1 MDVPRKS
8 TNRKRRRWIFA
19 GAGLAAVALVTLALS
34 RLEPAAPSVESGT
47 LWTDT
52 VRKGDMLRQVRGP
65 GTLAAEDVR
74 QVSAVTQG
82 RVERKLV
89 QPGTAVT
96 AGTVILEMSN
106 PDVDRQALEAQR
118 QLVAAQSE
126 LANLRGS
133 LQNQIL
139 SQEAT
144 IATVNSEHREAL
156 RQAEVNEGL
165 SSRGLAAPMDV
176 AKARDRGAEL
186 RTRLEVERKRLGF
199 LRESMRTQI
208 AAQEAQVQM
217 LRGIVEFHRGQVTSM
232 HVRAGSDGVL
242 QDLPVEMGQWVNS
255 GATLARVVQPGN
267 LKAVLRIPE
276 TQVRDVVLG
285 QPASIDTRNGIV
297 KGRVV
302 RIDPAAQNGTVTV
315 DVKLEGPLPRGARP
329 DLSVDGTVDIE
340 HLRNV
345 MYVGRPAYGQPEST
359 VGLFKLVEGG
369 KEAVRVNVRLGRG
382 SASTIEVQGGLQ
394 PGDVVILS
402 DMSQWDSADRVRL
415 KQ

>member
-8 TNRKRRRWIFA
+8 TRKRRRWLFA
-19 GAGLAAVALVTLALS
+19 GAGLAVVALLTLALS
-34 RLEPAAPSVESGT
+34 RLEPAAPSVEGGT

-52 VRKGDMLRQVRGP
+52 VKKGDMLRQVRGP

-82 RVERKLV
+82 RVERKLI

-126 LANLRGS
+126 LANLRAS

-139 SQEAT
+139 SQEAA
-144 IATVNSEHREAL
+144 IATVNSEHREAI

-186 RTRLEVERKRLGF
+186 RTRLDVERKRLGF
-199 LRESMRTQI
+199 LRESMKSQV

-285 QPASIDTRNGIV
+285 QPASIDTRNGVV

-315 DVKLEGPLPRGARP
+315 DVKLEGALPRGARP

>member
-1 MDVPRKS
+1 VDVPR
-8 TNRKRRRWIFA
+8 TPTRKRRRWIFA
-19 GAGLAAVALVTLALS
+19 AAGLAALALVTLALA
-34 RLEPAAPSVESGT
+34 RLEPAPPSVERAT

-52 VRKGDMLRQVRGP
+52 VRQGDMVRQVRGP
-65 GTLAAEDVR
+65 GTLAAEEVR
-74 QVSAVTQG
+74 WVSAVTQG

-89 QPGTAVT
+89 QPGTRVE
-96 AGTVILEMSN
+96 AGTVILELSN

-126 LANLRGS
+126 LANLRAG
-133 LQNQIL
+133 LQNQVL

-144 IATVNSEHREAL
+144 IATVNAEYREAV

-176 AKARDRGAEL
+176 ARARDRGAEL
-186 RTRLEVERKRLGF
+186 QTRLEVERKRLGF
-199 LRESMRTQI
+199 LRQSMQTQV

-217 LRGIVEFHRGQVTSM
+217 LRGIVDFHRGQVSSM
-232 HVRAGSDGVL
+232 HVRAGTAGVL

-255 GATLARVVQPGN
+255 GATLARVVQPGR

-276 TQVRDVVLG
+276 TQVRDVSIG

-297 KGRVV
+297 RGRVV

-315 DVKLEGPLPRGARP
+315 DVALEGALPRGARP
-329 DLSVDGTVDIE
+329 DLSVDGTVDVE
-340 HLRNV
+340 HLKNV

-359 VGLFKLVEGG
+359 VGLFKLSADGE
-369 KEAVRVNVRLGRG
+369 EAVRTNVRLGRG
-382 SASTIEVQGGLQ
+382 SASSIEVRGGLQ

-415 KQ
+415 NR

>member
-1 MDVPRKS
+1 VDVPR
-8 TNRKRRRWIFA
+8 TPTRKRRRWILA
-19 GAGLAAVALVTLALS
+19 AAGLAALALVTLALA
-34 RLEPAAPSVESGT
+34 RLEPAPPSVERAT

-52 VRKGDMLRQVRGP
+52 VRQGDMVRQVRGP
-65 GTLAAEDVR
+65 GTLAAEEVR
-74 QVSAVTQG
+74 WVSAVTQG

-89 QPGTAVT
+89 QPGTRVE
-96 AGTVILEMSN
+96 AGTVILELSN

-126 LANLRGS
+126 LANLRAG
-133 LQNQIL
+133 LQNQVL

-144 IATVNSEHREAL
+144 IATVNAEYREAV

-176 AKARDRGAEL
+176 ARARDRGAEL
-186 RTRLEVERKRLGF
+186 QTRLEVERKRLGF
-199 LRESMRTQI
+199 LRQSMQTQV

-217 LRGIVEFHRGQVTSM
+217 LRGIVDFHRGQVSSM
-232 HVRAGSDGVL
+232 HVRAGTAGVL

-255 GATLARVVQPGN
+255 GATLARVVQPGR

-276 TQVRDVVLG
+276 TQVRDVSIG

-297 KGRVV
+297 RGRVV

-315 DVKLEGPLPRGARP
+315 DVALEGALPRGARP
-329 DLSVDGTVDIE
+329 DLSVDGTVDVE
-340 HLRNV
+340 HLKNV

-359 VGLFKLVEGG
+359 VGLFKLSADGE
-369 KEAVRVNVRLGRG
+369 EAVRTNVRLGRG
-382 SASTIEVQGGLQ
+382 SASSIEVRGGLQ

-415 KQ
+415 NR

>member
-8 TNRKRRRWIFA
+8 TRKRRRWLYG
-19 GAGLAAVALVTLALS
+19 GAGLAALALVTLALS
-34 RLEPAAPSVESGT
+34 RLEPAAPTVEGGT

-65 GTLAAEDVR
+65 GTLAAEEVR
-74 QVSAVTQG
+74 WVSAVTQG
-82 RVERKLV
+82 RVEKKLI

-96 AGTVILEMSN
+96 AGTVILELSN

-126 LANLRGS
+126 LENLRAT
-133 LQNQIL
+133 LHNQIL
-139 SQEAT
+139 SQEAV
-144 IATVNSEHREAL
+144 IATVNSEYREAL

-165 SSRGLAAPMDV
+165 SSRGLAAPNDV

-186 RTRLEVERKRLGF
+186 QTRLEVERKRLGF
-199 LRESMRTQI
+199 LRESMKTQVS
-208 AAQEAQVQM
+208 AQEAQVEM
-217 LRGIVEFHRGQVTSM
+217 LRGIVAFHRGQVTSM
-232 HVRAGSDGVL
+232 QVRAGSDGVL

-255 GATLARVVQPGN
+255 GATLARVVQPGR

-276 TQVRDVVLG
+276 TQVRDVTVG

-297 KGRVV
+297 RGRVV

-315 DVKLEGPLPRGARP
+315 DVALQGALPRGARP

-359 VGLFKLVEGG
+359 VGLFKLVDGG
-369 KEAVRVNVRLGRG
+369 KEAMRVNVRLGRG

>member
-8 TNRKRRRWIFA
+8 TRKRRRWLYG
-19 GAGLAAVALVTLALS
+19 GAGLAAIALVTLALS
-34 RLEPAAPSVESGT
+34 RLEPAAPTVEGGT

-65 GTLAAEDVR
+65 GTLAAEEVR
-74 QVSAVTQG
+74 WVSAVTQG
-82 RVERKLV
+82 RVEKKLI

-96 AGTVILEMSN
+96 AGTVILELSN

-126 LANLRGS
+126 LENLRAT
-133 LQNQIL
+133 LHNQIL
-139 SQEAT
+139 SQEAV
-144 IATVNSEHREAL
+144 IATVNSEYREAL

-165 SSRGLAAPMDV
+165 SSRGLAAPNDV

-186 RTRLEVERKRLGF
+186 QTRLEVERKRLGF
-199 LRESMRTQI
+199 LRESMKTQV
-208 AAQEAQVQM
+208 AAQEAQVEM
-217 LRGIVEFHRGQVTSM
+217 LRGIVAFHRGQVASM
-232 HVRAGSDGVL
+232 QVRAGSDGVL

-255 GATLARVVQPGN
+255 GATLARVVQPGR

-276 TQVRDVVLG
+276 TQVRDVTVG

-297 KGRVV
+297 RGRVV

-315 DVKLEGPLPRGARP
+315 DVALQGALPRGARP

-359 VGLFKLVEGG
+359 VGLFKLVDGG

>member
-8 TNRKRRRWIFA
+8 TRKRRRWLYA
-19 GAGLAAVALVTLALS
+19 GAGLAVVALLTLALS
-34 RLEPAAPSVESGT
+34 RLEPAAPSVEGGT

-65 GTLAAEDVR
+65 GTLAAEEVR

-82 RVERKLV
+82 RVERKLI

-126 LANLRGS
+126 LANLRAS

-186 RTRLEVERKRLGF
+186 RTRLDVERKRLGF
-199 LRESMRTQI
+199 LRESMKTQV

-217 LRGIVEFHRGQVTSM
+217 LRGIVEFHRNQVTSM

-315 DVKLEGPLPRGARP
+315 DVKLEGALPRGARP

-345 MYVGRPAYGQPEST
+345 MYMGRPAYGQPEST

>member
-8 TNRKRRRWIFA
+8 TRKRRRWLFA
-19 GAGLAAVALVTLALS
+19 GAGLTALVLVTLALS
-34 RLEPAAPSVESGT
+34 NLKPAAPSVEGGT

-65 GTLAAEDVR
+65 GTLAAEEVR
-74 QVSAVTQG
+74 WVSAVTQG
-82 RVERKLV
+82 RVERKLI

-96 AGTVILEMSN
+96 AGTVILELSN

-126 LANLRGS
+126 LANLRAS

-144 IATVNSEHREAL
+144 IATVNAEHREAV

-165 SSRGLAAPMDV
+165 SSRGLAAPLDV

-186 RTRLEVERKRLGF
+186 QTRLGVERQRLGF
-199 LRESMRTQI
+199 LRESMKTQV
-208 AAQEAQVQM
+208 AAQQAQVEM

-232 HVRAGSDGVL
+232 KVRAGSDGVL

-255 GATLARVVQPGN
+255 GATLARVVQPGR

-276 TQVRDVVLG
+276 TQVRDVTVG

-315 DVKLEGPLPRGARP
+315 DVALQGALPRGARP

-415 KQ
+415 NQ

>member
-8 TNRKRRRWIFA
+8 TRKRRHWLYG
-19 GAGLAAVALVTLALS
+19 GAGLAAIALVTLALS
-34 RLEPAAPSVESGT
+34 RLEPAAPTVEGGT

-65 GTLAAEDVR
+65 GTLAAEEVR
-74 QVSAVTQG
+74 WVSAVTQG
-82 RVERKLV
+82 RVEKKLI

-96 AGTVILEMSN
+96 AGTVILELSN

-126 LANLRGS
+126 LANLRAS
-133 LQNQIL
+133 LHNQIL
-139 SQEAT
+139 SQEAV
-144 IATVNSEHREAL
+144 IATVNSEYREAL
-156 RQAEVNEGL
+156 RQAEVNDGL
-165 SSRGLAAPMDV
+165 SSRGLAAPNDV
-176 AKARDRGAEL
+176 AKARDRGTEL
-186 RTRLEVERKRLGF
+186 QTRLEVERKRLGF
-199 LRESMRTQI
+199 LRESMKTQV
-208 AAQEAQVQM
+208 AAQEAQVEM
-217 LRGIVEFHRGQVTSM
+217 LRGIVAFHRGQVTSM
-232 HVRAGSDGVL
+232 QVRAGTDGVL

-255 GATLARVVQPGN
+255 GATLARVVQPGR

-276 TQVRDVVLG
+276 TQVRDVTVG

-297 KGRVV
+297 RGRVV

-315 DVKLEGPLPRGARP
+315 DVALQGALPRGARP

-359 VGLFKLVEGG
+359 VGLFKLVDGG
-369 KEAVRVNVRLGRG
+369 KEAMRVNVRLGRG

>member
-8 TNRKRRRWIFA
+8 TRKRRRWIF
-19 GAGLAAVALVTLALS
+19 GGVGLAALVLVTLALS
-34 RLEPAAPSVESGT
+34 NLKPAAPSVEGGT

-65 GTLAAEDVR
+65 GTLAAEEVR
-74 QVSAVTQG
+74 WVSAVTQG
-82 RVERKLV
+82 RVERKLI

-96 AGTVILEMSN
+96 AGTVILELSN

-126 LANLRGS
+126 LANLRAT

-139 SQEAT
+139 SQEAA
-144 IATVNSEHREAL
+144 IATVNSEYREAL

-186 RTRLEVERKRLGF
+186 QTRLEVERKRLGF
-199 LRESMRTQI
+199 LRESTKTQV
-208 AAQEAQVQM
+208 AAQQAQVEM
-217 LRGIVEFHRGQVTSM
+217 LRGIVAFHRGQVTSM
-232 HVRAGSDGVL
+232 QVRAGTDGVL

-255 GATLARVVQPGN
+255 GATLARVVQPGR

-276 TQVRDVVLG
+276 TQVRDVTVG

-315 DVKLEGPLPRGARP
+315 DVALEGALPRGARP

-415 KQ
+415 NK

>member
-1 MDVPRKS
+1 MDVPRK
-8 TNRKRRRWIFA
+8 TRPKRGRWMLA
-19 GAGLAAVALVTLALS
+19 GAALAAIALVTLALS
-34 RLEPAAPSVESGT
+34 RLEPAPPSVDAGT

-52 VRKGDMLRQVRGP
+52 VRQGDMVRQVRGP
-65 GTLAAEDVR
+65 GTLAAEEVR
-74 QVSAVTQG
+74 FVSAVTQG

-89 QPGTAVT
+89 QPGTPVT
-96 AGTVILEMSN
+96 AGTVLVELSN

-126 LANLRGS
+126 LANLRAS

-144 IATVNSEHREAL
+144 IATVNAEYREAV

-165 SSRGLAAPMDV
+165 SSRGLAAPLDV
-176 AKARDRGAEL
+176 AKARDRGEEL
-186 RTRLEVERKRLGF
+186 RTRLDVERKRLGF
-199 LRESMRTQI
+199 LRESMKSQV
-208 AAQEAQVQM
+208 AAQEAQVEM
-217 LRGIVEFHRGQVTSM
+217 LRGIVAFHRGQVASM
-232 HVRAGSDGVL
+232 HVRAGTDGVL
-242 QDLPVEMGQWVNS
+242 RELPLEMGQWVNS
-255 GATLARVVQPGN
+255 GATLAVVVQPGR

-276 TQVRDVVLG
+276 TQVRDVALG

-315 DVKLEGPLPRGARP
+315 DVALEGELPRGARP

-340 HLRNV
+340 HLKNV

-359 VGLFKLVEGG
+359 VGLFKLVSGG

-394 PGDVVILS
+394 PGDVVVLS

-415 KQ
+415 SR

>member
-1 MDVPRKS
+1 VDVPRKS
-8 TNRKRRRWIFA
+8 TRKRRRWLYA
-19 GAGLAAVALVTLALS
+19 GAGLAVVALLTLALS
-34 RLEPAAPSVESGT
+34 RLEPAAPSVEGGT

-52 VRKGDMLRQVRGP
+52 VKKGDMLRQVRGP
-65 GTLAAEDVR
+65 GTLAAEEVR

-82 RVERKLV
+82 RVERKLI

-126 LANLRGS
+126 LANLRAS

-186 RTRLEVERKRLGF
+186 RTRLDVERKRLGF
-199 LRESMRTQI
+199 LRESMKTQV

-217 LRGIVEFHRGQVTSM
+217 LRGIVEFHRNQVTSM

-315 DVKLEGPLPRGARP
+315 DVKLEGALPRGARP